1 VTGAFGSIAI
11 TIAPWLVFK
20 VIDAFSATGGKD
32 GRDAA
37 AAGLLGWA
45 LAVAGL
51 LGWALA
57 VDPAVADPEVLSE
70 PHPANAV
77 VASKVIVPK
86 ARPVRIFTPLPIC
99 GVLNHTLPG
108 ATGSERRS
116 VVVVFNSA
124 RRVHLG

>member
-1 VTGAFGSIAI
+1 MTGAFGSIAI

-45 LAVAGL
+45 LAVDP
-51 LGWALA
+51 A

-70 PHPANAV
+70 PHPAKAV

-86 ARPVRIFTPLPIC
+86 ARPVRIFTPLPIY

-108 ATGSERRS
+108 ATESERRS

>member
-1 VTGAFGSIAI
+1 MTGAFGSIAI

-37 AAGLLGWA
+37 A
-45 LAVAGL
+45 AGL

>member
-1 VTGAFGSIAI
+1 MTGAFGSIAI

-45 LAVAGL
+45 LAVDP
-51 LGWALA
+51 A

-70 PHPANAV
+70 PHPAKAV

>member
-1 VTGAFGSIAI
+1 MTGAFGSIAI

-45 LAVAGL
+45 LAV
-51 LGWALA
+51 
-57 VDPAVADPEVLSE
+57 DPAVADPEVLSE
-70 PHPANAV
+70 PHPAKPV

-108 ATGSERRS
+108 ATESERRS